1 MLGAASTL
9 RSTPPRRAVI
19 ALALW
24 LATAAAAPPQG
35 LPNGLGS
42 LRFGSTVAQATAAVP
57 TLQPMSP
64 TTPGAAATMPIAYY
78 RAEDQSFDSLKPCVT
93 ALGFVADHF
102 YEVRFDCG
110 HDAKIATL
118 LRARFGTPTQ
128 EDAQFDVWEDAGVS
142 VSLNRTSMGFTF
154 ADRALTQGVHQLI
167 IQKALSGGGVPAP
180 VAPAAPAPPAP

>member
-24 LATAAAAPPQG
+24 VATAAAAPPQS

-42 LRFGSTVAQATAAVP
+42 LRFGSTVA
-57 TLQPMSP
+57 
-64 TTPGAAATMPIAYY
+64 AAAMPIAYY
-78 RAEDQSFDSLKPCVT
+78 RAEDQYFDSLKPCIA
-93 ALGFVADHF
+93 ALGFVADRF

-110 HDAKIATL
+110 HDAKIATV
-118 LRARFGTPTQ
+118 LRERFGTPTQ
-128 EDAQFDVWEDAGVS
+128 EDAQFDVWEDEHVS

-180 VAPAAPAPPAP
+180 AAPAPPAH